1 MHEAVLLRRVTAR
14 RDGRVGTHV
23 TVEATKPKAYNGY
36 RSFDYLEAGRDYRP
50 FTLAAEIGRVEPYV
64 VPVSEDQERRAQG
77 VLAESLVISLHDH
90 PFVTPEDAAEIFEYN
105 RQGRQWTGYE
115 GLSVSGLDVIFDN
128 FMDGTAVITSN
139 AGWKWGDIIH
149 DIGIRYS
156 DLAHQTLVFRAET
169 VDDLLRAKREGTIA
183 LVPSLEAAT
192 PIENEIDRLDVLY
205 GLGIRCIGIAYS
217 EANSLGSG
225 LRESRDAGL
234 TQFGRQAVR
243 RMNQLGMAI
252 DVSHSGD
259 QTALDTIELSEAP
272 IFITHVGARALWNTS
287 RMKPDEVLRA
297 CAEKGGVIGIEA
309 APHTTLTESHPQHS
323 IESYME
329 HFEYVANLVGIDHVA
344 FGPDTMFGDHVGIHH
359 AFAAQLS
366 ISSSHSGPQ
375 FTEVEYVRGVENP
388 AEVFPNVARWLVGHG
403 YSNGDIEKVLGLNIL
418 RVLREA
424 WWR

>member
-1 MHEAVLLRRVTAR
+1 MAI
-14 RDGRVGTHV
+14 
-23 TVEATKPKAYNGY
+23 ATGKSKTYNGY
-36 RSFDYLEAGRDYRP
+36 RSFQYLEPGLDYKP
-50 FTLAAEIGRVEPYV
+50 FTLAREIGRVAPYV
-64 VPVSEDQERRAQG
+64 VPVSEEQERTVQEL
-77 VLAESLVISLHDH
+77 LAENLVISLHDH
-90 PFVTPEDAAEIFEYN
+90 PFITPEDAGQIFEYN
-105 RQGRQWTGYE
+105 RQGRQWTGFE
-115 GLSVSGLDVIFDN
+115 GLSVSALDVIFDN

-139 AGWKWGDIIH
+139 AGWKWNDIIH

-156 DLAHQTLVFRAET
+156 DIAHQKMVFRAET
-169 VDDLLRAKREGTIA
+169 VDDLLRARQEGRIA

-192 PIENEIDRLDVLY
+192 PIENELDRIDVLY
-205 GLGIRCIGIAYS
+205 GLGIRCLGIAYS
-217 EANSLGSG
+217 EANSLGAG
-225 LRESRDAGL
+225 LREAKDGGL

-259 QTALDTIELSEAP
+259 QTSYDTIEVSEKP
-272 IFITHVGARALWNTS
+272 IFITHVGARALWDTT
-287 RMKPDEVLRA
+287 RMKPDWVLKA

-309 APHTTLTESHPQHS
+309 APHTTLTAAHPDHS

-366 ISSSHSGPQ
+366 IAQSHAGPR
-375 FTEVEYVRGVENP
+375 FEEVEYVQGVENP
-388 AEVFPNVARWLVGHG
+388 AEVFPNVTRWLVAHG
-403 YSNGDIEKVLGLNIL
+403 YSREDIVKVLGLNIL
-418 RVLREA
+418 RVLQEA